1 MLIFFVEWQTFQ
13 SVPRHKFLFLC
24 FSLIFSLFT
33 TTEPKSNYISFFL
46 VFLLISSFEI
56 ICFSAKCT
64 LIFTTFFI
72 ATFFKRSLTTHSF
85 YNCILKFSST
95 FLSSFQFQRS
105 IRTLS
110 PIQITASSF
119 QITSS
124 PFYMYALP
132 FYIHALRF
140 ISMLFFLHLC
150 ALLEVVIFLRK
161 FSEIQAYSNDAV

>member
-124 PFYMYALP
+124 PFYMYALLFTCMLSLFTSMP
-132 FYIHALRF
+132 SVLYPCSSFYIF
-140 ISMLFFLHLC
+140 VLC
-150 ALLEVVIFLRK
+150 WRL
-161 FSEIQAYSNDAV
+161 